1 MANITIR
8 NIPDSVLKRIK
19 TLSHIER
26 RSMNSELLYLIEK
39 GLNEEA
45 KTKSNGPNVL
55 SSETQAKLWEELIGM
70 WEDDRS
76 AEEIIKDI
84 YSHRT
89 AGRHVEL

>member
-1 MANITIR
+1 MASITVR

-19 TLSHIER
+19 TLSQIER
-26 RSMNSELLYLIEK
+26 RSMNSELLRLIER
-39 GLNEEA
+39 GLNEEIE
-45 KTKSNGPNVL
+45 KKSSGANLL
-55 SSETQAKLWEELIGM
+55 SSETQAKMWEELIGM

-89 AGRHVEL
+89 AGRHVDL

>member
-19 TLSHIER
+19 ALSRIER
-26 RSMNSELLYLIEK
+26 RSMNSELLRLIEK
-39 GLNEEA
+39 GLNEETEA
-45 KTKSNGPNVL
+45 RSNKGSIL
-55 SSETQAKLWEELIGM
+55 SSEIQAKMWEELIGT

-76 AEEIIKDI
+76 ADEIIKDI
-84 YSHRT
+84 YAHRT

>member
-1 MANITIR
+1 MASITIR

-26 RSMNSELLYLIEK
+26 RSMNSELLHLIEK
-39 GLNEEA
+39 GLNEE
-45 KTKSNGPNVL
+45 TRKSDGKKVL
-55 SSETQAKLWEELIGM
+55 SSEAQAYLWEELIGR

-89 AGRHVEL
+89 AGRRVEL